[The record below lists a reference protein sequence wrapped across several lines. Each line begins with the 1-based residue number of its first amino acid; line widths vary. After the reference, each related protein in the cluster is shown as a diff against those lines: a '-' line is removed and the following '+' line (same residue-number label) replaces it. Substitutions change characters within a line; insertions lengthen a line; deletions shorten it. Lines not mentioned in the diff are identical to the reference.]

1 MGCPFSVS
9 IADWIWEVRGDMAKS
24 PMERTLNQL
33 REWGI
38 EYDIAQSYNAH
49 SRRRKDLFKI
59 VDVVGL
65 KKYPIKDKVKAL
77 FIQVCGADWSPH
89 IKKMLASP
97 YAPLLV
103 EAGELWLIGWTK
115 NSKGVWKS
123 RVRKFKRGDYPKS
136 SFHSPLISQAEIKPP
151 QTFDL

>member
-1 MGCPFSVS
+1 
-9 IADWIWEVRGDMAKS
+9 MAKS
-24 PMERTLNQL
+24 PMERTLKLL

-38 EYDIAQSYNAH
+38 EYDISQSYNAFT
-49 SRRRKDLFKI
+49 RRRKDLFSI

-65 KKYPIKDKVKAL
+65 KKYPIKGEAKVL

-89 IKKMLASP
+89 IKKMLACK
-97 YAPLLV
+97 YGALLV

-115 NSKGVWKS
+115 NTKGEWKS
-123 RVRKFKRGDYPKS
+123 RVKKFKRGDYPKS